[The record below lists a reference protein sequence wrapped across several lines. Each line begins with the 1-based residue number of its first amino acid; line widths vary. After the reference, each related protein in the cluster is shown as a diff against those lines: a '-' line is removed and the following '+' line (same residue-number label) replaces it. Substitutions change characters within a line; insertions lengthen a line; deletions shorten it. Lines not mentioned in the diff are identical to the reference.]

1 MGEFSKIKST
11 LSISMENQMK
21 IALVTGANRGIGLEV
36 SKQLARKEFKVYMG
50 MRNPDDNQKLIEELL
65 SEGLNIK
72 AVKLDVTKT
81 ADVRAVQTLIK
92 ESEKHIDVLVNNAGV
107 FLETLGGG
115 LESSVLNV
123 DPVIVLKTIETN
135 TIGPLKLIQAF
146 APLMLSKG
154 SGRIINVSSGMG
166 SLSEMEG
173 KYPGYRMSKTALN
186 ALTEITQ
193 AEVTGSEIYI
203 NSVCPGWVRTD
214 MGGESAHRSVAE
226 GAETIVWLATTN
238 NPPQG
243 KFLRDK
249 QIIDW

>member
-1 MGEFSKIKST
+1 
-11 LSISMENQMK
+11 MK

-36 SKQLARKEFKVYMG
+36 SKKLAGTGFKVYMG
-50 MRNPDDNQKLIEELL
+50 MRDPEANLKLIEQLK
-65 SEGLNIK
+65 SSGLDIVP
-72 AVKLDVTKT
+72 VKLDVTKT

-92 ESEKHIDVLVNNAGV
+92 ESEKRLDVLVNNAGV

-115 LESSVLNV
+115 LESSVFNV

-146 APLMLSKG
+146 VPLMVSAG
-154 SGRIINVSSGMG
+154 QGRVINVSSGMG
-166 SLSEMEG
+166 ALQGMEG

-186 ALTEITQ
+186 SLTALTQ
-193 AEVTGSEIYI
+193 AEVENSDISI

-214 MGGESAHRSVAE
+214 MGGDNASRSVAQ
-226 GAETIVWLATTN
+226 GAETIVWLATTE
-238 NPPQG
+238 NPPRG

-249 QIIDW
+249 EIIDW

>member
-1 MGEFSKIKST
+1 
-11 LSISMENQMK
+11 MK

-36 SKQLARKEFKVYMG
+36 TRQLATANFKVYMG
-50 MRNPDDNQKLIEELL
+50 MRNIEANIEVVDSLK
-65 SEGLNIK
+65 SQGLNIVP
-72 AVKLDVTKT
+72 VKLDVTKT

-92 ESEKHIDVLVNNAGV
+92 DEDQKIDVLVNNAGV
-107 FLETLGGG
+107 FLETFGGG

-146 APLMLSKG
+146 VPLMLSQG
-154 SGRIINVSSGMG
+154 GGRVINVSSGMG
-166 SLSEMEG
+166 ALNEMEG
-173 KYPGYRMSKTALN
+173 RFPGYRMSKTALN
-186 ALTEITQ
+186 ALTAITQ
-193 AEVTGSEIYI
+193 AEATGSEIYV

-214 MGGESAHRSVAE
+214 MGGENALRSPSE

-249 QIIDW
+249 QIIEW

>member
-1 MGEFSKIKST
+1 
-11 LSISMENQMK
+11 MENQMK

-123 DPVIVLKTIETN
+123 DPVRVKN
-135 TIGPLKLIQAF
+135 
-146 APLMLSKG
+146 
-154 SGRIINVSSGMG
+154 
-166 SLSEMEG
+166 
-173 KYPGYRMSKTALN
+173 
-186 ALTEITQ
+186 
-193 AEVTGSEIYI
+193 
-203 NSVCPGWVRTD
+203 D
-214 MGGESAHRSVAE
+214 
-226 GAETIVWLATTN
+226 
-238 NPPQG
+238 
-243 KFLRDK
+243 
-249 QIIDW
+249 